1 MLVLIM
7 NWPVFLFSRYQKHI
21 VMIDRSNETRGMYE
35 KLKSHPNPK
44 VSKKARQFMYS
55 FQVISGGQCFLGL
68 SAK

>member
-1 MLVLIM
+1 
-7 NWPVFLFSRYQKHI
+7 
-21 VMIDRSNETRGMYE
+21 MIDRSNEARGMYE